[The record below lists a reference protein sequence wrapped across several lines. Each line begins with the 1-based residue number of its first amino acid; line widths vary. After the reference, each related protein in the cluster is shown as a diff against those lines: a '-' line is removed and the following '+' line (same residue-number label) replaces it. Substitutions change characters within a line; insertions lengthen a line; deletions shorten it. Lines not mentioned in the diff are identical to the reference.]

1 MVNVRRYLLVHA
13 ANETHPIFISF
24 LSQSRHSE
32 LFISGKAA
40 ADDQCIIGIVMYG
53 PDVRTTK
60 EKQKVSDAMAC
71 RCVYSY
77 RSL

>member
-1 MVNVRRYLLVHA
+1 MVNVRRYLLDA
-13 ANETHPIFISF
+13 ANETHHIFISF
-24 LSQSRHSE
+24 SSQSRHSE
-32 LFISGKAA
+32 LFISRKAA
-40 ADDQCIIGIVMYG
+40 ADGQCIIGIVMYG